1 MELFEGIESRSS
13 VRGFISKP
21 VSQETIRKILNA
33 ANRSPSFKNS
43 QPWEVAVVTG
53 AKQAELS
60 KIVYDLAASGVPG
73 KSDMP
78 YPKSYPDAI
87 EERTRV
93 HGAKRFEALGIGRD
107 DAALREEMRLANF
120 KFFNAPC
127 TLFFFMD
134 KSLGEWSTMD
144 IGIFIQS
151 VAVAAHGLGLGTC
164 MQASLANY
172 PDAIRGCLNIPEN
185 KKLIVGM
192 SLGYPDEKAPLNSY
206 HSARE
211 SIDTFTRWY

>member
-1 MELFEGIESRSS
+1 MELLEGINSRSS

-21 VSQETIRKILNA
+21 VSQEMIRAILEA

-87 EERTRV
+87 EERTRI

-107 DAALREEMRLANF
+107 DAAARETMRLANF

-127 TLFFFMD
+127 TMFFFMD

-151 VAVAAHGLGLGTC
+151 VALAAHGLGLGTC

-172 PDAIRGCLNIPEN
+172 PEAIRNYLNIPDT
-185 KKLIVGM
+185 KKLMVGM
-192 SLGYPDEKAPLNSY
+192 SLGYPDEQAPLNSY

-211 SIDTFTRWY
+211 SIDSFTRWY

>member
-1 MELFEGIESRSS
+1 MELFEGIESRRSI
-13 VRGFISKP
+13 RGFTAKP
-21 VSQETIRKILNA
+21 VSQETIRKILEA

-60 KIVYDLAASGVPG
+60 KIVYDLAAAGTPG
-73 KSDMP
+73 HSDMP

-87 EERTRV
+87 EERTRI

-107 DAALREEMRLANF
+107 DVALREEMRLSNF

-127 TLFFFMD
+127 TMFFFMD

-151 VAVAAHGLGLGTC
+151 VALAAHGLGLGTC

-172 PDAIRGCLNIPEN
+172 PDAIRNCLNISEN
-185 KKLIVGM
+185 KKLMVGM
-192 SLGYPDEKAPLNSY
+192 SLGYPDENAPLNSY

>member
-1 MELFEGIESRSS
+1 MELFEGIESRRSI
-13 VRGFISKP
+13 RGFLSKP
-21 VSQETIRKILNA
+21 VSQETIRKILHA
-33 ANRSPSFKNS
+33 ASRGPSFKNS

-60 KIVYDLAASGVPG
+60 KIVYDLAASGTPG
-73 KSDMP
+73 HSDMP

-87 EERTRV
+87 EERTRI

-107 DAALREEMRLANF
+107 DSALREEMRLANF

-127 TLFFFMD
+127 TMFFFMD
-134 KSLGEWSTMD
+134 KSLGEWSVMD

-151 VAVAAHGLGLGTC
+151 VALAAHGLGLGTC

-172 PDAIRGCLNIPEN
+172 PDAIRGCLNIPED
-185 KKLIVGM
+185 KKLMVGM
-192 SLGYPDEKAPLNSY
+192 SLGYPDDTAALNSY

-211 SIDTFTRWY
+211 SIDSFTRWY